1 MKNRKVLIIGL
12 LLAISIIANGCTQD
26 TTGLVAQ
33 VNKQDVT
40 EEEFNEELDLNRS
53 MYNREYGEEFLLE
66 VGPDGQTRE
75 RKLKQQILDT
85 LIIEKLIEED
95 SKEQEINV
103 TQEEV
108 DTALEEIKKTAGS
121 QEEYEELLR
130 TNGMSV
136 EYFQKG
142 IRKNIIMERHYEK
155 YLEEIE
161 IKDEDIEKYF
171 EENKE
176 DLAVVRARHILL
188 NDEEHA
194 KDVLKML
201 KEGADFEEVALAESL
216 DSNSGAQGGD
226 LGYFVRA
233 KMIKE
238 FSDAAFALEV
248 GEISGLVKT
257 EIGYHIIKLEDKV
270 ETLEDFQEQIAM
282 ILKQEKY
289 KKYVEEL
296 KNKADI
302 KIFLELDK
310 VEESDKIEIEET
322 PEEESETEK
331 EVKE

>member
-1 MKNRKVLIIGL
+1 MVL
-12 LLAISIIANGCTQD
+12 LLVISLIGNGCTKD

-33 VNKQDVT
+33 VNKQEVT
-40 EEEFNEELDLNRS
+40 EEEYNEELVLNTT
-53 MYNREYGEEFLLE
+53 MYDKEYGEEFLLE
-66 VGPDGQTRE
+66 VGPDGQSRE

-85 LIIEKLIEED
+85 LIIEKIIQED
-95 SKEQEINV
+95 AKAKGIDV

-108 DTALEEIKKTAGS
+108 DTALEEIKAQAGS
-121 QEEYEELLR
+121 QEDYEKLLS

-142 IRKNIIMERHYEK
+142 IRKNIVMERHYEK
-155 YLEEIE
+155 HLEETE

-171 EENKE
+171 EKNKDE
-176 DLAVVRARHILL
+176 LAVIRARHILL

-226 LGYFVRA
+226 LGYFVRG

-238 FSDAAFALEV
+238 FSDAAFALEI

-270 ETLEDFQEQIAM
+270 ETLKDFQEQIDM

-289 KKYVEEL
+289 QEYIAEL

-302 KIFLELDK
+302 KIFLDLEK
-310 VEESDKIEIEET
+310 TEEGKEEKAEESSEDKST
-322 PEEESETEK
+322 TEK
-331 EVKE
+331 EDKK